1 MNDKN
6 IKKMIGDVLGGVTE
20 DGSYYDSRVREMNDK
35 GVTDKVI
42 KKLKDNDELQNI
54 LDMIKTYQNEDITD
68 DEREALYEQT
78 DETVYGALR
87 DLYPY
92 AEEITNSFDGWSYG
106 VFSQYLKTL

>member
-1 MNDKN
+1 MTNEN

-20 DGSYYDSRVREMNDK
+20 DGSYYDSRVRSMDDK

-42 KKLKDNDELQNI
+42 QKLKDNNELQI
-54 LDMIKTYQNEDITD
+54 VLDMVKAYQDEDVTE
-68 DEREALYEQT
+68 DERESLYART

-92 AEEITNSFDGWSYG
+92 VEEITNSFDGWSYG

>member
-1 MNDKN
+1 MNNED

-20 DGSYYDSRVREMNDK
+20 DGSYYDSRLRSMDDK

-42 KKLKDNDELQNI
+42 QKLKDNNELQNV
-54 LDMIKTYQNEDITD
+54 LDMVKTYQNEDITD

-92 AEEITNSFDGWSYG
+92 VEEITNSFDGWRYG
-106 VFSQYLKTL
+106 VFSRYLKTL